1 MILRQKVFYPLL
13 KHDIFS
19 WQIYTI
25 GKNVA
30 QMPVVMVGTKSQLL
44 CKSTALQMEK
54 VRLYAVD
61 I

>member
-1 MILRQKVFYPLL
+1 MIFFKKKKDVL
-13 KHDIFS
+13 IS

-30 QMPVVMVGTKSQLL
+30 QMPVVMVATKSQLL